1 MIIPSKIKKGDEVI
15 LIAPSRKVDLSAL
28 EITEEW
34 LKKRGLIPLRGKHI
48 LKEKGI
54 FAGTDSNRKQ
64 DLQWALDHPTAKVI
78 WCYRGGYGSV
88 RLLEAVNPS
97 RFLEKPKWIMG
108 FSDITFLHCFSNIIL
123 NTASI
128 HATMPINVPDNT
140 SESMKSLSN
149 FLFEGSLQYEWEEN
163 ENNKYGQ
170 VKGKIVGGNLS
181 VLCATLGTNYQPDF
195 EGNILFIEDIDE
207 YYYAIDRLLW
217 QLKFAGVFHHIGGLI
232 LGHFT
237 KMKDNKTPFGLNIEE
252 MVLEKIQEF
261 DFPVA
266 FNFPGGHEN
275 ENWTIPLGV
284 DMSFT
289 VTKNRINLSTN

>member
-1 MIIPSKIKKGDEVI
+1 MIIPSKINKGDEVV

-34 LKKRGLIPLRGKHI
+34 LKKQDLVPLRGEHV
-48 LKEKGI
+48 LKEEGI
-54 FAGTDSNRKQ
+54 FAGTDSERKH
-64 DLQWALDHPTAKVI
+64 DLQWAFDHPTAKVI
-78 WCYRGGYGSV
+78 WCYRGGYGSA
-88 RLLEAVNPS
+88 RLLEDINPS

-123 NTASI
+123 NSASI
-128 HATMPINVPDNT
+128 HSTMPINVPDNT
-140 SESMKSLSN
+140 IKSMKSLSD
-149 FLFEGSLQYEWEEN
+149 FLFYGSLQYEWEEN
-163 ENNKYGQ
+163 KHNKYGQ
-170 VKGKIVGGNLS
+170 IEGKIVGGNLS

-217 QLKFAGVFHHIGGLI
+217 QLKFSGVFHHIGGLI

-237 KMKDNKTPFGLNIEE
+237 KMKDNTIPFGLSIEE

-261 DFPVA
+261 EFPVA

-284 DMSFT
+284 DMNFK
-289 VTKNRINLSTN
+289 VTKNQINLSTK

>member
-1 MIIPSKIKKGDEVI
+1 MDY
-15 LIAPSRKVDLSAL
+15 
-28 EITEEW
+28 
-34 LKKRGLIPLRGKHI
+34 
-48 LKEKGI
+48 GI
-54 FAGTDSNRKQ
+54 F
-64 DLQWALDHPTAKVI
+64 
-78 WCYRGGYGSV
+78 GYHHFFCI
-88 RLLEAVNPS
+88 AV
-97 RFLEKPKWIMG
+97 
-108 FSDITFLHCFSNIIL
+108 FSNIIL

-140 SESMKSLSN
+140 SKSMKSLSD

-163 ENNKYGQ
+163 ENNKRGQ

-217 QLKFAGVFHHIGGLI
+217 QLKFAGVFHHIKGLI
-232 LGHFT
+232 LGHFS
-237 KMKDNKTPFGLNIEE
+237 KMKDNKIPFGLSLEE

-275 ENWTIPLGV
+275 ENWTLPFGV
-284 DMSFT
+284 DMNFT
-289 VTKNRINLSTN
+289 VTKNQINLSTN

>member
-1 MIIPSKIKKGDEVI
+1 MIIPSKINKGDEVI
-15 LIAPSRKVDLSAL
+15 LVAPSRKVDLSAL
-28 EITEEW
+28 EKTEEW
-34 LKKRGLIPLRGKHI
+34 LKKQGLIPLRGEHI
-48 LKEKGI
+48 LKVEGI
-54 FAGTDSNRKQ
+54 FAGSDRDRNH
-64 DLQWALDHPTAKVI
+64 DLQWAFDHPTAKVI

-88 RLLEAVNPS
+88 RLLENINPS

-128 HATMPINVPDNT
+128 HATMPINVPENT
-140 SESMKSLSN
+140 SKSMKSLSD

-163 ENNKYGQ
+163 ENNKHGQ
-170 VKGKIVGGNLS
+170 IKGKRVGGNLS

-207 YYYAIDRLLW
+207 YYYAIDRLFW
-217 QLKFAGVFHHIGGLI
+217 QLKFAGVFHHIKGLI
-232 LGHFT
+232 LGHFS
-237 KMKDNKTPFGLNIEE
+237 KMKDNKIPFGLSIEE

-275 ENWTIPLGV
+275 ENWTLPFGV
-284 DMSFT
+284 DMDFT
-289 VTKNRINLSTN
+289 VTKNQINLSTN